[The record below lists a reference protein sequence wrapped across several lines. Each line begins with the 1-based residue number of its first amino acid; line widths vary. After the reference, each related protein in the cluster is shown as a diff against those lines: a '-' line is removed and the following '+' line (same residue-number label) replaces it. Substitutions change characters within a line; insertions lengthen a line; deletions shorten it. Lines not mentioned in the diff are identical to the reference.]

1 MLLTLKLTIIHK
13 TYVSETD
20 STSQVC
26 KELKTAS
33 FSNKWSL
40 QIVLIFFNFFKATK
54 LIIIFHSVWRPP
66 PICKGHV
73 AAAGKRSHQ

>member
-40 QIVLIFFNFFKATK
+40 QIALIFFNFFKATK
-54 LIIIFHSVWRPP
+54 LIIYFSLSLE
-66 PICKGHV
+66 
-73 AAAGKRSHQ
+73 ATSYL